1 MTLLTFDIPT
11 LADSQLLGS
20 ATAVQAHLTIA
31 INLGSRSDMTVSSAL
46 ATPAHGGEEPSPAH
60 IAPGTEAQETAQIDA
75 LVSDADEFTSVPS
88 ATAAVPAMGDLGPTS
103 VEANGTGNGH
113 TTLVG

>member
-11 LADSQLLGS
+11 LADSHLPGT
-20 ATAVQAHLTIA
+20 ATMVQAQLTIA
-31 INLGSRSDMTVSSAL
+31 INPGSPADVVLSSAV
-46 ATPAHGGEEPSPAH
+46 ATPAVSAEEPVTAEM
-60 IAPGTEAQETAQIDA
+60 APGADAEHTAQIDA

-88 ATAAVPAMGDLGPTS
+88 ATAAAPLIGDLGPAS
-103 VEANGTGNGH
+103 VEANGAGNGH